1 MPTVIPHANTAD
13 DVYQG
18 YSIPKGTTMIANVWA
33 ISHDPDDFKDP
44 DTYNPGR
51 YIANKFGIK
60 TNAGRAPLLSSSS
73 GQPAG
78 GIGKD
83 SSLNRGGGGELD
95 EAAFSTSEVSSHQG
109 RRQTYAF
116 GAGRRVCAGS
126 KMAENSMMFTMAKVL
141 WAFDVIHAPGG
152 VVTKPEVEVGKA
164 FKDSILTGPHEFPV
178 MFRLRDERKRHVI
191 EREWEKADEMLRRF
205 E

>member
-1 MPTVIPHANTAD
+1 MPTVVPHANTSD
-13 DVYQG
+13 DIYQG

-33 ISHDPDDFKDP
+33 ISHDPDDFEDP
-44 DTYNPGR
+44 GTYNPGR
-51 YIANKFGIK
+51 YMANKFGIK
-60 TNAGRAPLLSSSS
+60 ENA
-73 GQPAG
+73 GQPAAG
-78 GIGKD
+78 DVGKD
-83 SSLNRGGGGELD
+83 PLPMEEGGELN
-95 EAAFSTSEVSSHQG
+95 ESAFSASDMSSHQG

-164 FKDSILTGPHEFPV
+164 FKDSLLTGPHEFPV
-178 MFRLRDERKRHVI
+178 MFRLRDERKKHAI